1 MKILMIDDNKDIT
14 DMFAKFFTL
23 KGHSVAVS
31 NSGQNG
37 LQMIENETYDVIIL
51 DLAMPEFSGRDIVDH
66 LYKNNTIHDYLIVSL
81 TASSISDDDKTY
93 LVDKGVHS
101 VLRKPIDPDVLLDYL
116 IKVTLTK
123 IG

>member
-23 KGHSVAVS
+23 KGHQTIVS

-37 LQMIENETYDVIIL
+37 LQMIENEIHDVVIL

-66 LYKNNTIHDYLIVSL
+66 LYKSNKIHDNLIVAL
-81 TASSISDDDKTY
+81 TASSMNDDDKTY

-101 VLRKPIDPDVLLDYL
+101 VLKKPIDPDVLLDYL
-116 IKVTLTK
+116 IKAASK
-123 IG
+123 KNG

>member
-1 MKILMIDDNKDIT
+1 MKILLIDDNKDIT

-23 KGHSVAVS
+23 KGHHTVVS

-37 LQMIENETYDVIIL
+37 LQMIENEAYDVILL

-66 LYKNNTIHDYLIVSL
+66 LNKNGKIHDYLIVSL

-93 LVDKGVHS
+93 LVDKGIHS
-101 VLRKPIDPDVLLDYL
+101 VLKKPIDPDVLLDYL
-116 IKVTLTK
+116 ITLTIK
-123 IG
+123 NG